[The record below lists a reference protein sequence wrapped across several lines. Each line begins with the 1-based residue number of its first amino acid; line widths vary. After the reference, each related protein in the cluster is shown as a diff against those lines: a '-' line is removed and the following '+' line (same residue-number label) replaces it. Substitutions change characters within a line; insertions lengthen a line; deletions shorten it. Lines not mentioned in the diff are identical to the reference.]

1 MKFSFV
7 TCHCERY
14 IYIHRLLWE
23 FKLRRKISFLSFIA
37 FSCIIIIHHLLMPC
51 LGTIQYFY
59 QFIISFCRFFL
70 KFFLKCNQNCLK
82 NAGNPRDMR
91 RFQASTTNNNV
102 INYRYIDIQH
112 ILIRSF
118 SYLDMPINYKI

>member
-23 FKLRRKISFLSFIA
+23 FKLRRKISFSFFYRIFMYNNNPSPLNALFRYNTILLSIYHFV
-37 FSCIIIIHHLLMPC
+37 F
-51 LGTIQYFY
+51 
-59 QFIISFCRFFL
+59 RFFL